1 MSKMS
6 WTEEEV
12 DFLRKAYQTG
22 LSLKEM
28 GYFLKRSVTAVNKA
42 LYRFSIRKK
51 EIRLKKPKDSSGEV
65 RHEIMQ
71 SIMETSKKREQ
82 NLACLRIEDFEKK
95 KHLTRETFSDY
106 PNRKDLSPHGH
117 LSEIFQDETLFEEGT
132 YSDFSLVC
140 GRVKKKKILYRHPEK
155 FVFFEDV
162 LRWLAHRDFRIE
174 KIHQEFF
181 LEDSFQASLPL
192 YKITMPFY
200 EKETP
205 HSFKTEAQLLL
216 FANKIRLKE
225 ALPLFYVFN
234 ITVE

>member
-12 DFLRKAYQTG
+12 DFLRKAYQAG

-51 EIRLKKPKDSSGEV
+51 EIRLKKPKNSNGEV

-82 NLACLRIEDFEKK
+82 NLACLRIEDFERKK
-95 KHLTRETFSDY
+95 YLTREIFSDY
-106 PNRKDLSPHGH
+106 HNRDLSPHGH
-117 LSEIFQDETLFEEGT
+117 LSEIFQDETLFEEGI
-132 YSDFSLVC
+132 YNDFSLVC

-162 LRWLAHRDFRIE
+162 LRWLVHRGFRVE
-174 KIHQEFF
+174 KIHREVF
-181 LEDSFQASLPL
+181 LEDSLMSIPL

-200 EKETP
+200 EKEVSN
-205 HSFKTEAQLLL
+205 SFKTEAQLLL